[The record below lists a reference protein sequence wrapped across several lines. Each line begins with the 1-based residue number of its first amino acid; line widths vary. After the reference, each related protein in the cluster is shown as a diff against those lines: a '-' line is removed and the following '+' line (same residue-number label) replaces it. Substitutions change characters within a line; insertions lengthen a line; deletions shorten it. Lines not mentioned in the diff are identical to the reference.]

1 MAKLLCILSIFLSL
15 SHLSF
20 GKNASPSVYDLR
32 CENLRN
38 PLGVD
43 TFEPRFSWKI
53 SSNKKGT
60 VQKAFQLVAATDSVL
75 LNRDKPDLWDSGMVD
90 SSTGILVRYRGTQL
104 NSGVFVYWKVRVWDE
119 SGKVS
124 SWSRIATFSIGFL
137 TIDDWQA
144 RYIGLPANPEFKEC
158 PQLWKSFNMNEQKGK
173 LLLVVNSLG
182 YHEVYLNGEKVGA
195 GVLAPAVSQFNKRSL
210 SVTYDL
216 TNLVKTGRND
226 LVIWLGSGWYCKG
239 FPGVIDQGPLVRVQ
253 LEQVDG
259 LNRKIVLRT
268 DSTWRIRP
276 SEYQRFGPFGPGNYG
291 GEIVDGSLKSQ
302 KLTSENLDN
311 SNWIPAAEITVPAHE
326 TSPQM
331 CELNQVQD
339 TILPLSVTP
348 LGNKSF
354 LVDMGKNLT
363 GWSEIHFSGLEK
375 LQEVTIEYCDHLSE
389 KEQFV
394 DQKQVDKYIASG
406 GGNEVFKNKF
416 NYRGF
421 RYIRISNLANAP
433 EENSVKAYLIHT
445 GYDLASMFQCSD
457 AELNKIHDMVFHTLR
472 CLSLNGYLVD
482 CPHLERLGYGGDG
495 NASTE
500 TAQTMFNMG
509 PLYANW
515 LQAWADC
522 IRDDGGMPHT
532 APNPFS
538 AGGGPY
544 WCGFIISASW
554 KTYQNYGDTEVL
566 QKYYPVMQ
574 KWLEY
579 VKKYSQDGL
588 LKKWPDTSYR
598 NWYLGDWATPV
609 GVDQTA
615 EASVDLVNN
624 CSLAVCFDDMQK
636 IAQILGKADDAKLFQ
651 QKKET
656 LQKLIHQTFY
666 NPSAQS
672 YATGSQ
678 IDLTY
683 PMLAGVLPVEL
694 TEIVIKTLIDEI
706 SRKRNGHF
714 ATGLVGI
721 PVFTEWATTNQEA
734 NLMYSMI
741 KKPGYPGY
749 LYMLENGATTTWEH
763 WNGERSRIHNC
774 YNGIGSWFYEAV
786 GGIRQVEGVSAYR
799 KIRIQPQI
807 PDGVAWAKTSKETP
821 YGKLVVNWKLK
832 KDELYLEVEIPVG
845 IEAEIPFPKNVE
857 KYKLDRKSFAMREK
871 ENSTLNLK
879 SGNYRIS
886 YVLVD

>member
-1 MAKLLCILSIFLSL
+1 MAKLLYILGIVLGLSYFG
-15 SHLSF
+15 F
-20 GKNASPSVYDLR
+20 GKNTSPSVFDLR

-53 SSNKKGT
+53 SSNKNGT
-60 VQKAFQLVAATDSVL
+60 AQKAFQLVAATDSVL
-75 LNRDKPDLWDSGMVD
+75 LNSDKPDLWDSGMVD
-90 SSTGILVRYRGTQL
+90 SSTGILVPYRGTQL

-124 SWSRIATFSIGFL
+124 SWSRIATFSTGFL
-137 TIDDWQA
+137 TIDNWQA

-158 PQLWKSFNMNEQKGK
+158 PQLWKSFNVNEQKGK
-173 LLLVVNSLG
+173 LLLFVNSLG
-182 YHEVYLNGEKVGA
+182 YHEVYLNGEKIGT
-195 GVLAPAVSQFNKRSL
+195 GVLSPAVTQYSKRSL
-210 SVTYDL
+210 SITYDV

-226 LVIWLGSGWYCKG
+226 LVIWLGSGWYSKG
-239 FPGVIDQGPLVRVQ
+239 YPGVTDQGPLVRAQ

-259 LNRKIVLRT
+259 FNRKIVLLT
-268 DSTWRIRP
+268 DSTWQSRR
-276 SEYQRFGPFGPGNYG
+276 SEYQRFGPMGPGNYG
-291 GEIVDGSLKSQ
+291 GEIVDGTLKNQ
-302 KLTSENLDN
+302 KLTGENLDN
-311 SNWIPAAEITVPAHE
+311 SNWMPAAAIIVPAHE

-331 CELNQVQD
+331 CEQNQIQE
-339 TILPLSVTP
+339 TILPVSVTQ
-348 LGNKSF
+348 LEDRSY

-363 GWSEIHFSGLEK
+363 GWSEIHFSGLVK
-375 LQEVTIEYCDHLSE
+375 LQEVTIEYCDHLTE
-389 KEQFV
+389 DGQFV
-394 DQKQVDKYIASG
+394 DQKQLDKYIASG
-406 GGNEVFKNKF
+406 EGDEVFKNKF

-421 RYIRISNLANAP
+421 RYIRISNLAKSP
-433 EENSVKAYLIHT
+433 DKNSVKSYLIHT
-445 GYDLASMFQCSD
+445 GYDLASTFRCSD
-457 AELNKIHDMVFHTLR
+457 VELNKIHDMLFYTLR
-472 CLSLNGYLVD
+472 CLSLGGYLVD
-482 CPHLERLGYGGDG
+482 CPHIERLGYGGDG
-495 NASTE
+495 NASNE
-500 TAQTMFNMG
+500 TAQTMFNLG

-544 WCGFIISASW
+544 WCGFIITASW

-566 QKYYPVMQ
+566 KKYYPVMQ

-579 VKKYSQDGL
+579 VKEYSQDGL
-588 LKKWPDTSYR
+588 LKKWPDTRYR

-615 EASVDLVNN
+615 EASVDLVSN
-624 CSLAVCFDDMQK
+624 SFLVVCFDNMQK
-636 IAQILGKADDAKLFQ
+636 IAQVLGKADDAELYR

-666 NPSAQS
+666 NQSAGS

-678 IDLTY
+678 IDLAY
-683 PMLAGVLPVEL
+683 PMLAGVVPEEL
-694 TEIVIKTLIDEI
+694 TDLVTKTLVNEI
-706 SRKRNGHF
+706 HEKRDGHF

-721 PVFTEWATTNQEA
+721 PIFTEWATTNQEA

-749 LYMLENGATTTWEH
+749 LYMIENGATTTWEH
-763 WNGERSRIHNC
+763 WNGERSHIHNC

-786 GGIRQVEGVSAYR
+786 GGIRRVEGVPAYR
-799 KIRIQPQI
+799 KVQIHPQI
-807 PDGVAWAKTSKETP
+807 PDGVTWAKTSKETP

-832 KDELYLEVEIPVG
+832 NDKLFLDVEIPVG
-845 IEAEIPFPKNVE
+845 VEAEIPLPQNIE
-857 KYKLDRKSFAMREK
+857 KYIVNRKSFVFNKK
-871 ENSTLNLK
+871 EQSAIVLK
-879 SGNYRIS
+879 SGKYDVS
-886 YVLVD
+886 YKLVP